1 MARFADIR
9 TDGVSPTRP
18 STRRAGAA
26 PRIEGGSMP
35 KITTFL
41 TYEGSAEDAA
51 AFYVSI
57 FPNSRVTRTTRY
69 LEGAP
74 MPVGTVMTVE
84 FELDGEPFVA
94 LNGGEHFRFTDGI
107 SLSVDCKDQKEI
119 DHYWSA
125 LTADGGEEVAC
136 GWLRDK
142 FGVSWQINTHV
153 LTDMFADADTE
164 RANRAFAAMMKM
176 KKIVIADLER
186 AFEGEQ
192 GKGMA

>member
-1 MARFADIR
+1 
-9 TDGVSPTRP
+9 
-18 STRRAGAA
+18 
-26 PRIEGGSMP
+26 MP

-41 TYEGSAEDAA
+41 TYAGNAEDAA

-94 LNGGEHFRFTDGI
+94 LNGGEHFKFTDGI

-186 AFEGEQ
+186 AFEGESSRPADPRSRESTV
-192 GKGMA
+192 GGPA

>member
-1 MARFADIR
+1 M
-9 TDGVSPTRP
+9 
-18 STRRAGAA
+18 
-26 PRIEGGSMP
+26 PR
-35 KITTFL
+35 ITTFL
-41 TYEGSAEDAA
+41 TYKENAEDAA

-69 LEGAP
+69 LEGTPIPA
-74 MPVGTVMTVE
+74 GTVMTVE

-94 LNGGEHFRFTDGI
+94 LNGGEPFKFTDGI

-119 DHYWSA
+119 DRYWSA

-153 LTDMFADADTE
+153 LTDMLADADTE
-164 RANRAFAAMMKM
+164 RANRVFAAMMKM
-176 KKIVIADLER
+176 KKIVIADIER
-186 AFEGEQ
+186 AYKGETK
-192 GKGMA
+192 KGVA

>member
-1 MARFADIR
+1 
-9 TDGVSPTRP
+9 
-18 STRRAGAA
+18 
-26 PRIEGGSMP
+26 MP

-41 TYEGSAEDAA
+41 TYEGNAEDAA

-74 MPVGTVMTVE
+74 MPAGTVMTVE

-94 LNGGEHFRFTDGI
+94 LNGGENFKFTDGI

-142 FGVSWQINTHV
+142 FGVSWQINTHA
-153 LTDMFADADTE
+153 LAEMLADADPE
-164 RANRAFAAMMKM
+164 RANRVFAAMMKM

-186 AFEGEQ
+186 AFKGEK